1 MNIPGLEVT
10 AENYEFVLSVSV
22 LAALLCFYYFV
33 RNWKRLRIIQDTP
46 TARLRSAHQGYIE
59 LEGKGQLIE
68 EQPVYAPLSNH
79 LCLWYRSLI
88 EQQETFTQNGRA
100 QTRWN
105 VVYSNISNH
114 RFKLTDGLHSCYVDP
129 GDAEVNGIEKL
140 VWYGNTEWPT
150 RTQLLESQSVLNKL
164 TNSYRYS
171 EWLILPGQSL
181 YVLGQFRTW
190 SATSQHSVR
199 EVMIDLINDWKK
211 DQQQL
216 RNRFDSNKDG
226 NIDQQ
231 EWESARQLAQSQAQQ
246 IHDQLAL
253 KPDEHII
260 AKPDNSGRPFIIS
273 VYSQALLTRKFRQSA
288 HMTLTGCFVL
298 IGYIAWL
305 VHSHG

>member
-10 AENYEFVLSVSV
+10 PENYEFVLSVSV
-22 LAALLCFYYFV
+22 LAALLSFYYFV
-33 RNWKRLRIIQDTP
+33 RNWKRLRIVEDTP
-46 TARLRSAHQGYIE
+46 TARLRSAHQGYVE
-59 LEGKGQLIE
+59 LEGKGQTIE
-68 EQPVYAPLSNH
+68 DRPIYAPLSNH
-79 LCLWYRSLI
+79 ACLWYRSLI
-88 EQQETFTQNGRA
+88 EQQETFTQNGRV

-105 VVYSNISNH
+105 IVYSNISDH
-114 RFKLTDGLHSCYVDP
+114 RFKLTDGVNSCYVDP

-150 RTQLLESQSVLNKL
+150 KTQLLESQSVLNKL

-181 YVLGQFRTW
+181 YVLGQFRSW
-190 SATSQHSVR
+190 SATTQYSVR
-199 EVMIDLINDWKK
+199 DVMINLINDWKK

-216 RNRFDSNKDG
+216 RKRFDSNQDG

-246 IHDQLAL
+246 IHDQLVL

-260 AKPDNSGRPFIIS
+260 SKPDNSERPFIIS
-273 VYSQALLTRKFRQSA
+273 IYSQTLLTQKYRRTVHTAFA
-288 HMTLTGCFVL
+288 GCILL